1 MKYETILVEKRDGI
15 AIITLN
21 RPDKLNAVNL
31 EMRLEVLDTLDEL
44 EVDEET
50 RVVIFT
56 GAGRA
61 FCAGAEV
68 SRFGEDNIELRKQQ
82 ARTKNMVR
90 RIYEF
95 EKPIIG
101 AINGISAGDG
111 SQWLLAFDLNVVSEK
126 AKLAWPATKL
136 GIL

>member
-1 MKYETILVEKRDGI
+1 LKYKTILVEKRDGI
-15 AIITLN
+15 TIITLN
-21 RPDKLNAVNL
+21 RPDKLNAVNF
-31 EMRLEVLDTLDEL
+31 EMRLEVLDVLDEM
-44 EVDEET
+44 EVDEDT
-50 RVVIFT
+50 RVLIFT

-61 FCAGAEV
+61 FCAGADI
-68 SRFGEDNIELRKQQ
+68 SRFGKNSIEFKRQQ
-82 ARTKNMVR
+82 ARTKDMVK

-111 SQWLLAFDLNVVSEK
+111 SQWLLAFDLNIISED
-126 AKLAWPATKL
+126 AKLAWPATRL